1 MNNLKTVPN
10 QKVITVKKQPTDKQN
25 YYTMINLNAL
35 ELAEI
40 DLKAGAFKLWIYF
53 AKNQNNFTF
62 ALSSKE
68 VQENFGIKIK
78 QYNSAIEEL
87 IEKGYL
93 VKEKGFNYYFNE
105 LPQKGSSVIRKKDIE
120 VIPKKDI
127 INLLPK
133 DKRNNTNNTIN
144 NTKENT
150 FIF

>member
-10 QKVITVKKQPTDKQN
+10 QKVITVKKQLTDKQN

-35 ELAEI
+35 ESAGR
-40 DLKAGAFKLWIYF
+40 DLKSGAFKLWVYF
-53 AKNQNNFTF
+53 AKNQNNYTF

-78 QYNSAIEEL
+78 QYNSAIDEL

-93 VKEKGFNYYFNE
+93 VKEKGYNYYFNE
-105 LPQKGSSVIRKKDIE
+105 LPQNGSS
-120 VIPKKDI
+120 VIPKKDNEVI
-127 INLLPK
+127 LKKDINLLPK
-133 DKRNNTNNTIN
+133 GTRNNTDNTIN
-144 NTKENT
+144 TTKENT

>member
-35 ELAEI
+35 ESAGR
-40 DLKAGAFKLWIYF
+40 DLKSGAFKLWVYF
-53 AKNQNNFTF
+53 AKNQNNYTF

-68 VQENFGIKIK
+68 VQENYVIKIK
-78 QYNSAIEEL
+78 QYKSAIDEL

-93 VKEKGFNYYFNE
+93 VKEKGYNNYFNE
-105 LPQKGSSVIRKKDIE
+105 LPQKGSSI
-120 VIPKKDI
+120 IPKKDNEVI
-127 INLLPK
+127 LKKDINLLPK
-133 DKRNNTNNTIN
+133 GTRNNTDNTIN
-144 NTKENT
+144 TTKENT